1 MALRTETEPAGARRD
16 VYSVSRLNRE
26 VRSVLERALSVIW
39 VEGELSNFSQPAS
52 GHWYFSLKDRDAQL
66 RCAMFRLKN
75 SLVGFTPRDG
85 AHLLLRGRISVY
97 EARGEYQLIVEHLE
111 EAGVGALRRE
121 FERVK
126 TRLAAE
132 GLFALE
138 RKRALPRF
146 PRRIGV
152 VTSPSGAALHDI
164 LKVLARRFPPAAVLV
179 YPTPVQGAAAVPALI
194 AALATASARAECDL
208 LILARGGGSLEDLWA
223 FNDERL
229 ARAIAAS
236 ELPVVSAVGHEIDF
250 TIADFVADVRAP
262 TPSAAAEL
270 VVPDR
275 AACLDTLARS
285 AQRLALSMRRELHA
299 LTARLTG
306 AQRRLALAH
315 PGIRLEQQAQR
326 LDDLA
331 LRLAGAAHRSL
342 QRDGLR
348 LAELRGRLLRG
359 SPAVILTRQ
368 QARHR
373 DLRLRLQHA
382 ASGRLAAAGQRLALA
397 QRALN
402 AVSPLATL
410 ARGFAVVTLADG
422 TLVTDAAAVAP
433 GAEIEARLARGTLAA
448 RVSGRREEP

>member
-1 MALRTETEPAGARRD
+1 MALRTEVATAPARD

-26 VRSVLERALSVIW
+26 VRSVLERGLSVIW

-52 GHWYFSLKDRDAQL
+52 GHWYFSLKDRGAQL
-66 RCAMFRLKN
+66 RCAMFRMQN
-75 SLVGFTPRDG
+75 SLMGFTPRDG

-111 EAGVGALRRE
+111 EAGVGALKRE
-121 FERVK
+121 FERLK

-132 GLFALE
+132 GLFAAE

-146 PRRIGV
+146 PRRVGV
-152 VTSPSGAALHDI
+152 ITSPSGAALHDI
-164 LKVLARRFPPAAVLV
+164 LKILARRFPPAAVLI
-179 YPTPVQGAAAVPALI
+179 YPAPVQGAAAVPVLV
-194 AALATASARAECDL
+194 AALAAAGARAECDV

-236 ELPVVSAVGHEIDF
+236 PLPVVSAVGHEIDF

-275 AACLDTLARS
+275 AACLEAVRRS
-285 AQRLALSMRRELHA
+285 AARLAVSMRRELRA
-299 LTARLTG
+299 VVTRVEG
-306 AQRRLALAH
+306 AQRRLSLAH
-315 PGIRLEQQAQR
+315 PGVRLVQQTQR
-326 LDDLA
+326 LDDLT
-331 LRLAGAAHRSL
+331 LRLAGATRARV
-342 QRDGLR
+342 QRGGLR
-348 LAELRGRLLRG
+348 LAELHRRLLQR
-359 SPAVILTRQ
+359 SPDRLLEQ
-368 QARHR
+368 QRSRHQ
-373 DLRLRLQHA
+373 DLLLRLGHA
-382 ASGRLAAAGQRLALA
+382 ASRRVAAAAQRLALA

-410 ARGFAVVTLADG
+410 ARGFAIVTRADG
-422 TLVTDAAAVAP
+422 TLVTDAAALAAGEV
-433 GAEIEARLARGTLAA
+433 IEARVARGILTA
-448 RVSGRREEP
+448 RVTGRREEQ